1 MMVESITGSYITA
14 FLLGLFSTV
23 HCIAMCGSVIGAL
36 TLSLPAQIRENQRKM
51 FPYVF
56 NYNLGR
62 LISYG
67 LAGAIVGFLSSP
79 LAAFDAHAVLRFLS
93 VIVMI
98 SMGLYL
104 AGWFP
109 RFARMERLGGPIWK
123 LLQPIGQKL
132 LPVKTHSQALFLG
145 MVWGWLPCGLV
156 YAGLA
161 VAATAGDPVNGA
173 LVMLAFGAGTLPAV
187 MGAGLFTGF
196 LASLARMKN
205 LRKIAGILIIAMAL
219 LTAFWPMEQS
229 DGHDHSVDHVH
240 LTPEEMERLNITHEG
255 VAHSTI
261 EHDESPDMEKENSKV
276 NHEDTVTE

>member
-1 MMVESITGSYITA
+1 MVESIAGSYITA

-36 TLSLPAQIRENQRKM
+36 TLSLPVEVRENQRKM

-62 LISYG
+62 LLSYAI
-67 LAGAIVGFLSSP
+67 AGAIVGLLSSP
-79 LAAFDAHAVLRFLS
+79 LAMFDGHILLRYLS
-93 VIVMI
+93 VFVMI

-109 RFARMERLGGPIWK
+109 KFARMERLGGPIWK

-132 LPVKTHSQALFLG
+132 LPVKTHSQAFFLG

-156 YAGLA
+156 YAALVA
-161 VAATAGDPVNGA
+161 AATAGDPVKA
-173 LVMLAFGAGTLPAV
+173 SFVMLSFGAGTLPAV

-196 LASLARMKN
+196 LASLARMKH
-205 LRKIAGILIIAMAL
+205 LRKIAGISIILMAL
-219 LTAFWPMEQS
+219 ATALWPMDHGS
-229 DGHDHSVDHVH
+229 GHDHSMNQEHSDPATAAADMNHDAMDHSMMNH
-240 LTPEEMERLNITHEG
+240 ANMAME
-255 VAHSTI
+255 
-261 EHDESPDMEKENSKV
+261 
-276 NHEDTVTE
+276 

>member
-1 MMVESITGSYITA
+1 MIESITSSYITA

-23 HCIAMCGSVIGAL
+23 HCIAMCGSIIGAL
-36 TLSLPAQIRENQRKM
+36 TLSLPTEVRENPRKM

-67 LAGAIVGFLSSP
+67 FAGAVVGLLSSP
-79 LAAFDAHAVLRFLS
+79 LTAFDAHSVLRLLS

-98 SMGLYL
+98 GMGLYL

-109 RFARMERLGGPIWK
+109 KFARMERMGGPIWK
-123 LLQPIGQKL
+123 FLQPIGQKL
-132 LPVKTHSQALFLG
+132 LPVKTHSQAFFLG

-187 MGAGLFTGF
+187 MGAGLFSGF
-196 LASLARMKN
+196 LASLARIKN
-205 LRKIAGILIIAMAL
+205 LRKIAGISIIVMAL
-219 LTAFWPMEQS
+219 VTAFWPMDHS
-229 DGHDHSVDHVH
+229 GGHDHSVNHVDM
-240 LTPEEMERLNITHEG
+240 TPEEMEGLNTSHVG
-255 VAHSTI
+255 MDHSA
-261 EHDESPDMEKENSKV
+261 M
-276 NHEDTVTE
+276 NHEDMVME